1 MSATGVRPQRGFTI
15 LELLVA
21 TSIFLVL
28 CAAMFG
34 LLQLS
39 QQKYTNETQVSGA
52 FQETRLAI
60 DQIVRDFNVSGFP
73 AYSLFSIVPAVSSQ
87 YAVSPVAWDPNY
99 PNTLCQ
105 VGTAGGGTCQ
115 TPGDF
120 DLILET
126 DTGDGNGV
134 SWIRYQLQGTVL
146 YRSKVQKIAGDDPGT
161 DTSQPPVMVPFVT
174 NVMNNPP
181 ATAPVTI
188 TQMTANYPTMFP
200 GGAPQ
205 PVFQYTCDTPTGP
218 QPCPT
223 AGIYGVPSNIRDVV
237 VTLIVMTQQPN
248 QQNQQLELVELT
260 GRGHRVNPS
269 N

>member
-1 MSATGVRPQRGFTI
+1 MRPQRGFTI

-21 TSIFLVL
+21 TAIFLVL

-73 AYSLFSIVPAVSSQ
+73 AASLFSTKPANASE

-99 PNTLCQ
+99 AISPCQ

-126 DTGDGNGV
+126 DTGSGV
-134 SWIRYQLQGTVL
+134 SWIRYQLIGTTL
-146 YRSKVQKIAGDDPGT
+146 YRSLVPKIAGDDPAT
-161 DTSQPPVMVPFVT
+161 DTSQPNVMSPFLT
-174 NVMNNPP
+174 NVMNNPSS
-181 ATAPVTI
+181 TYTPVTI
-188 TQMTANYPTMFP
+188 SQITADYPTMFP
-200 GGAPQ
+200 GGAAQ

-218 QPCPT
+218 QPCP
-223 AGIYGVPSNIRDVV
+223 AVNGAPSAIRDVV

-248 QQNQQLELVELT
+248 SQNQMLQLIELT